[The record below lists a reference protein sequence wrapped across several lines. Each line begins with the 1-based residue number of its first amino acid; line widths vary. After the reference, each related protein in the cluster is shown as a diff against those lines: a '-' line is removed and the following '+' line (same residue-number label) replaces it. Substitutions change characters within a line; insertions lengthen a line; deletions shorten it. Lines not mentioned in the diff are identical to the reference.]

1 MDRSLVDEPDLPDYN
16 PTPKE
21 DTLSRFIVLYH
32 ADTTASEQMQQSD
45 DEGQAEMQAWM
56 NWAQNVGPALVDMGA
71 PLGDTAIVPREGA
84 GPAAST
90 AVGYSIVEAPDL
102 NAAAAL
108 MEGHPHLRIG
118 TIHILQALTVPGM

>member
-1 MDRSLVDEPDLPDYN
+1 MKRAGLPD
-16 PTPKE
+16 
-21 DTLSRFIVLYH
+21 H
-32 ADTTASEQMQQSD
+32 
-45 DEGQAEMQAWM
+45 
-56 NWAQNVGPALVDMGA
+56 
-71 PLGDTAIVPREGA
+71 GA

-118 TIHILQALTVPGM
+118 TIHLHQVLAIPGM